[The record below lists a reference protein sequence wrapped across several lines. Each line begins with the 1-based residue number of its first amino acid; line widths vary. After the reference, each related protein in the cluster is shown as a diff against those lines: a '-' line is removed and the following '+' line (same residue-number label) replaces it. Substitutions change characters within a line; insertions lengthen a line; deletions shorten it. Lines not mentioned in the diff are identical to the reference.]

1 MIKLTLTEKNGEPR
15 LLTFDKDEITIGR
28 VSGNDIVLA
37 KGNVS
42 KRHSRFTVKSPG
54 QIEVADLKSTNG
66 TYVNGRKIGSPM
78 LLSASDRVYVGDFLI
93 SIDLGVGAVQ
103 GDFAADFP
111 ADPRPAAAAPGT
123 GCRFPRL
130 PRRRAAGSGRAPR
143 SFRPTTTA
151 TARGTRGSDG
161 GDDEDELGLAARPP
175 GSGRVPIPPP
185 PPPRRPPTPL
195 ASRGLGESDFDDGL
209 GSAAPAATDEPAE
222 DTGSVGLFAN
232 SRSPDDE
239 SSRRPCRPRG
249 QARRRSLRPRP
260 AFGSASAAPAMSTD
274 VGGNA
279 AGFEA
284 LLATPPSRRF

>member
-1 MIKLTLTEKNGEPR
+1 MSRR

-78 LLSASDRVYVGDFLI
+78 LLSASDWVYVGDFLI
-93 SIDLGVGAVQ
+93 NIDLGGGAAS
-103 GDFAADFP
+103 GRLRDDFP
-111 ADPRPAAAAPGT
+111 GDSPAAPAVAARGT
-123 GCRFPRL
+123 GCRSPSAPAARSGRL
-130 PRRRAAGSGRAPR
+130 ERRAAS
-143 SFRPTTTA
+143 RPTTTA
-151 TARGTRGSDG
+151 TAKGTPDSAAVAATS
-161 GDDEDELGLAARPP
+161 DELGLAARPP

-222 DTGSVGLFAN
+222 DTGSVGLFAH

-239 SSRRPCRPRG
+239 SSRPPGGRA
-249 QARRRSLRPRP
+249 ARRR
-260 AFGSASAAPAMSTD
+260 GS
-274 VGGNA
+274 
-279 AGFEA
+279 
-284 LLATPPSRRF
+284 SRRPPRRLDPRALRLR